1 MHRPASYRRFPRLTV
16 ASGAIALV
24 AAGALGGCLKYKDHT
39 VLMADGSGKI
49 SLTIGMKSAMLEMA
63 EAQAKEAGAEKSGG
77 MLDMDPDRLRKDFE
91 GIVAF
96 TEPVRKEDGEWTTFT
111 FTGYF
116 EDVNKVR
123 MWNDEEADEEAGTP
137 AGRELMI
144 GFKFAKEG
152 DGFVL
157 EQTGGIFGDMA
168 EIGDPGT
175 DDDPEMTPEM
185 KKMASEMAKTFL
197 KGMFEGMEIA
207 SSVEMPGKVS
217 KAEGHDPKEGRLAS
231 SAVTLDDILDDEKRK
246 KVAGRKTIKV
256 WCGAADVPAE
266 QVTAF
271 RTEMSAAKASWAKTV
286 ADFEAKKKAAP
297 AEKPAEAPA
306 PAPGPGGGGG
316 NEPK

>member
-1 MHRPASYRRFPRLTV
+1 
-16 ASGAIALV
+16 
-24 AAGALGGCLKYKDHT
+24 
-39 VLMADGSGKI
+39 
-49 SLTIGMKSAMLEMA
+49 MKSAMLEMA
-63 EAQAKEAGAEKSGG
+63 EAQAKQAGAEKSGG

-96 TEPVRKEDGEWTTFT
+96 TEPVKKTDGEWTTFT

-116 EDVNKVR
+116 EDVNKVK
-123 MWNDEEADEEAGTP
+123 MWNDKEADAEEGTP

-185 KKMASEMAKTFL
+185 KKMAAEMAKTFL

-256 WCGAADVPAE
+256 WCGAADLSAE

-271 RTEMSAAKASWAKTV
+271 RDEMSAAKTSWAKTV

-297 AEKPAEAPA
+297 APKPADAPA
-306 PAPGPGGGGG
+306 PEGGGGMPG
-316 NEPK
+316 QK